1 MLIQAWHARSDSYE
15 VLYPLCSGV
24 STRLAAFEAHLIRI
38 YSPTYGALHRI
49 PEMWADGSVRRMTG
63 QLWDSAIA
71 GDGLVLGQRLAEKGV
86 EMGRKLGGMLGD
98 HLVRWKELRFGPDP
112 PVGATGGASG
122 SGAGAGVA
130 AGAGAGG
137 AYVKASSRDDSVGP
151 HRPPPKAGP
160 HPGSGK
166 DSDAPQSPPP
176 SPPRPSDK
184 T

>member
-122 SGAGAGVA
+122 SGAGAGVP
-130 AGAGAGG
+130 AGG
-137 AYVKASSRDDSVGP
+137 AYVKGSSREDSVGP